1 MKAHLVRT
9 LLLLTTLFGCGKVGA
24 QTTLDAYFQT
34 AKKGQPLICAHRG
47 GGDTNLPENSLS
59 LFTALAES
67 FGQRPVMIE
76 LDVRKSADGELFI
89 LHDATLDRTTTG
101 TDSIHLVGTDY
112 LRELHLTTGGG
123 LVTEEKIPTF
133 REILTWL
140 RTQDNVFLMV
150 DVKGNCWREVTEMI
164 REYQLTG
171 RCLLLTFSPATT
183 RLAYDLLP
191 EGWISTLVN
200 DASAYQQIQA
210 LNLPTGHLVGYINA
224 STPKS
229 LIKELRRKGLILT
242 TDVSEQSRSYP
253 QPLTRHFYRAFAR
266 KHQLGILV
274 SDYPLRVKGF
284 LRRN

>member
-1 MKAHLVRT
+1 MKSFPLCGLILLAVFVT
-9 LLLLTTLFGCGKVGA
+9 LCPLTA
-24 QTTLDAYFQT
+24 QTTLDAYFQ
-34 AKKGQPLICAHRG
+34 AAPKGEPLICAHRG

-112 LRELHLTTGGG
+112 LRELHLTTGDGS
-123 LVTEEKIPTF
+123 VTEDKIPAF
-133 REILTWL
+133 REVLTWL
-140 RTQDNVFLMV
+140 QGQDNVFLMV

-171 RCLLLTFSPATT
+171 RCLLLTFSPANTL
-183 RLAYDLLP
+183 LAYDLLP

-266 KHQLGILV
+266 KHKLGILV